1 MRLALSAAVIA
12 STISVGTAFA
22 PSAAA
27 VKGAWGIASQQ
38 RTSSPAVPLLSTVEA
53 ADTAAA
59 TVVDQKDLNH
69 VSVEAPSS
77 PSASVPAVTGAEI
90 KSRLEKQLAKLRQKD
105 SKSRQ
110 LSKEDIKV
118 VFEDEHVIIVNKPAG
133 VLSVSKEFPNL
144 AQAVCDAYGCEMGSA
159 DKMVVHR
166 LGMDTSGLMVFA
178 KTLEAVRGMNTI
190 FRTRKIERSYEALV
204 CGHIEKDEGLIDLPL
219 MRDYEFPPF
228 MRVSTDNHQR
238 ALVNVDPT
246 EVGKKILELP
256 KDSLTKY
263 QVVAREEMAG
273 QPVTRVSL
281 TSISGRTHQL
291 NVHMAA
297 FGHPIVGDSVYGMG
311 GEAAPNGGLSD
322 SELAAMIPNPSRAS
336 VEVQKQLADAA
347 KSACV
352 HAKSLQ
358 FRHPVTKSAVSLSA
372 DSPF

>member
-1 MRLALSAAVIA
+1 
-12 STISVGTAFA
+12 
-22 PSAAA
+22 
-27 VKGAWGIASQQ
+27 
-38 RTSSPAVPLLSTVEA
+38 
-53 ADTAAA
+53 
-59 TVVDQKDLNH
+59 
-69 VSVEAPSS
+69 VEAPSS
-77 PSASVPAVTGAEI
+77 PSASVPSVTGAEI

-105 SKSRQ
+105 SRSRQ
-110 LSKEDIKV
+110 LSKEEIKV

-238 ALVNVDPT
+238 SLVNVDPA

-311 GEAAPNGGLSD
+311 GEAAPNGGLLD
-322 SELAAMIPNPSRAS
+322 SELAEMIPNPSRAS
-336 VEVQKQLADAA
+336 LEVQKQLADAA

-358 FRHPVTKSAVSLSA
+358 FRHPVTKNAVSLSA

>member
-1 MRLALSAAVIA
+1 
-12 STISVGTAFA
+12 
-22 PSAAA
+22 
-27 VKGAWGIASQQ
+27 
-38 RTSSPAVPLLSTVEA
+38 
-53 ADTAAA
+53 
-59 TVVDQKDLNH
+59 
-69 VSVEAPSS
+69 
-77 PSASVPAVTGAEI
+77 
-90 KSRLEKQLAKLRQKD
+90 
-105 SKSRQ
+105 
-110 LSKEDIKV
+110 
-118 VFEDEHVIIVNKPAG
+118 
-133 VLSVSKEFPNL
+133 
-144 AQAVCDAYGCEMGSA
+144 
-159 DKMVVHR
+159 MVVHR

-238 ALVNVDPT
+238 ALVNVDPS

-297 FGHPIVGDSVYGMG
+297 FGHAIVGDSVYGMS

-336 VEVQKQLADAA
+336 VEVQKQLANAA

-358 FRHPVTKSAVSLSA
+358 FRHPVTKNAVSLSA